1 MINYFDIFE
10 LPRKFNIHEN
20 ELRRKYLQMSR
31 ETHPD
36 YYVGASPE
44 LVAEMEEKAAM
55 LNTAY
60 RTLKDELLRIRH
72 LLVLDEIDLEK
83 QALPNAFLMEVMELN
98 ELIEEDG
105 MNPEIEQQI
114 QKGKEILRQQ
124 LLVLMQSYDTATDS
138 NDKHIALLH
147 ASEKVLCL
155 RYYERLE
162 AH

>member
-1 MINYFDIFE
+1 MIDYFDIFE

-36 YYVGASPE
+36 YYIGANPE
-44 LVAEMEEKAAM
+44 LVIEMEEKAAL

-83 QALPNAFLMEVMELN
+83 QALPNAFLMEVMDLN
-98 ELIEEDG
+98 ELIEDDG
-105 MNPEIEQQI
+105 MNAGIEQQI
-114 QKGKEILRQQ
+114 EKGKDILRQQ
-124 LLVLMQSYDTATDS
+124 LQALMQSYDTTTDS
-138 NDKHIALLH
+138 HDKHIILQQ

-155 RYYERLE
+155 RYYDRLE
-162 AH
+162 SH